1 MFDKRLQDSSKGKLP
16 FFAELSRKRQGEGVS
31 FMAKCPK
38 CEGTYFTTEEVNT
51 NPYPVMIVKC
61 GRCDTAIGTTT
72 HTNFLEILEIL
83 YQKLG

>member
-1 MFDKRLQDSSKGKLP
+1 
-16 FFAELSRKRQGEGVS
+16 
-31 FMAKCPK
+31 MAKCPK